1 MSKNR
6 KPRRRTYPS
15 RHGFAV
21 ALLLLLPLFALGGAL
36 MPGVVS
42 VAAEG
47 EDDPAVESPLKKRR
61 YRPVRMSRQPL
72 LVPRDYSTGFI
83 PELLDLEQLFMRTQT
98 RTDVGERVARLPS
111 FPTSRGDVIVLDDV
125 DTYVG
130 ETIFKDVLAATTVAD
145 THDLFDPSLFNRLP
159 SPLGPSTG
167 YEYDDFAGTGDGV
180 PIGSVPIPEPRT
192 AVTLALGLCGL
203 AVWSAHRAQRQPAT
217 S

>member
-1 MSKNR
+1 MPKNR
-6 KPRRRTYPS
+6 KPQRGTYPS
-15 RHGFAV
+15 RHGLAV
-21 ALLLLLPLFALGGAL
+21 ALLLLLPLFALAGTL
-36 MPGVVS
+36 VPGVVS

-47 EDDPAVESPLKKRR
+47 EDDSVVESPRKKRR

-72 LVPRDYSTGFI
+72 LVPRDYSTGFV
-83 PELLDLEQLFMRTQT
+83 PELLDLEQLFMGTQS

-130 ETIFKDVLAATTVAD
+130 ETIFKDVLAATAVAD
-145 THDLFDPSLFNRLP
+145 TSDLFDPTLFNRLP
-159 SPLGPSTG
+159 SPVGPNTG
-167 YEYDDFAGTGDGV
+167 YEYDDFAGTGDGI
-180 PIGSVPIPEPRT
+180 PFGTVPIPEPRT

-203 AVWSAHRAQRQPAT
+203 AVWSSHRAQRQPAT